1 MNNNDYVYVI
11 TAPIDEESDG
21 ADCVFA
27 NFDDADA
34 YLKDM
39 GFNLKYSGKENNRN
53 HWYYKNEGI
62 YDSNTTYRCID
73 KVRVYTQR
81 VELAK
86 WKVDIFDKLD
96 GEHLDTDYVIANAD
110 YSWDDI
116 INDGLYVI
124 PYKTNVEPTRIG

>member
-21 ADCVFA
+21 ADCVFT
-27 NFDDADA
+27 NFDDADT

-39 GFNLKYSGKENNRN
+39 GFDLKHSGKENNRS
-53 HWYYKNEGI
+53 HWYYKG
-62 YDSNTTYRCID
+62 DRTYRCID
-73 KVRVYTQR
+73 KVRIYTQR

-96 GEHLDTDYVIANAD
+96 EEYLDTDYVIANAD

-116 INDGLYVI
+116 INDELYVI
-124 PYKTNVEPTRIG
+124 PYKTNVRPTRIG